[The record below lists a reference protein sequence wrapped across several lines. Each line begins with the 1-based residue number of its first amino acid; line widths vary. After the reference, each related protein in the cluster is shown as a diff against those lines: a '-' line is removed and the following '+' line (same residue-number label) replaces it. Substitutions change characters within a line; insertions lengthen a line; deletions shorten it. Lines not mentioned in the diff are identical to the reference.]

1 MLELE
6 LPAKPSRDGVFP
18 AAKVRTGSAQ
28 GLLMLPAMIRQSLG
42 KVWGS
47 QNHFENP
54 SPVANGIIVAV
65 LLFVICSQKQVD
77 NIHIVDT
84 SCLGCSPCHKH

>member
-1 MLELE
+1 MLRE
-6 LPAKPSRDGVFP
+6 LPAKPSRVVSFHTITAKAS

-47 QNHFENP
+47 QIT
-54 SPVANGIIVAV
+54 SPV
-65 LLFVICSQKQVD
+65 
-77 NIHIVDT
+77 T
-84 SCLGCSPCHKH
+84 SCEWDHCGSAPACDLQSETSG